1 MVPEGKPNDLLSRI
15 AEDPAF
21 GLDKNSLDTLLDPK
35 LYIGRCPEQV
45 TSFLKNDVEPVLK
58 MYGEYLDMEAPE
70 LNV

>member
-1 MVPEGKPNDLLSRI
+1 MPPMELSALPLSRK
-15 AEDPAF
+15 D
-21 GLDKNSLDTLLDPK
+21 SLDSLLDPK